1 MVESNGNDCQV
12 TILDQ
17 TCRISIPSIF
27 TVKKAVE
34 FKQNFQQA
42 CQENP
47 DLTCVALDFS
57 VTKFMDSSGIGALV
71 ASRKMAQKQGLDL
84 VLQNVPQQ
92 VMTVLALADLDRF
105 FVIEKASPS
114 PTSPIPSQTAE
125 PLSSSINTNTTNSV
139 ATKNAPTLIG
149 QAPAKLMPLIK
160 RPKEEQPF
168 ITHPS
173 VKSVP
178 KRIIDIV
185 GSLVGLTLTG
195 VVFVPIVIAI
205 KLDSPG
211 PIFFGQVRCS
221 QMGKRFKMWKFRSMV
236 TDAEARKHLV
246 QNEAEGAI
254 FKAKNDPRITRVG
267 KLLRKTSLDEL
278 PQFWNVLKGEMS
290 LVGTRPPTPDEVEKY
305 EILQWQRLDI
315 KPGMTGEWQVNGR
328 SSVKNFEDI
337 VRLDLKYQEN
347 WSLMY
352 DLELI
357 VKTIMVIFN
366 KNSGAM

>member
-1 MVESNGNDCQV
+1 MVESNGSDYQV
-12 TILDQ
+12 TILEK
-17 TCRISIPSIF
+17 TCRICIPAVF
-27 TVKKAVE
+27 TVKKALE

-42 CQENP
+42 CQSNP
-47 DLTCVALDFS
+47 DLTQVALDFS
-57 VTKFMDSSGIGALV
+57 ETKFMDSSGIGALV
-71 ASRKMAQKQGLDL
+71 ASRKLAQKQGFEL
-84 VLQNVPQQ
+84 VLQNVSQQ
-92 VMTVLALADLDRF
+92 VLTALSLADLDKF
-105 FVIEKASPS
+105 FVIEQAPVKPPRSLVVPTPPS
-114 PTSPIPSQTAE
+114 TQPTLPPAAIPA
-125 PLSSSINTNTTNSV
+125 I
-139 ATKNAPTLIG
+139 APTTKTMPQRLMNIVK
-149 QAPAKLMPLIK
+149 PAEDK
-160 RPKEEQPF
+160 PF

-173 VKSVP
+173 VKSGP
-178 KRIIDIV
+178 KRIMDVTGAII
-185 GSLVGLTLTG
+185 GLGITAA
-195 VVFVPIVIAI
+195 VFPFIAIAI

-221 QMGKRFKMWKFRSMV
+221 QMGKRFKMWKFRSMQ
-236 TDAEARKHLV
+236 TDAEAKKHLV

-254 FKAKNDPRITRVG
+254 FKAKNDPRITPVG
-267 KLLRKTSLDEL
+267 RILRKTSLDEL

-347 WSLMY
+347 WSLKY
-352 DLELI
+352 DVELI
-357 VKTIMVIFN
+357 FKTIWVIFN

>member
-1 MVESNGNDCQV
+1 VVEANGDNCQV
-12 TILDQ
+12 TVLDQ
-17 TCRISIPSIF
+17 ICYITIPSVF

-42 CQENP
+42 CQQNL
-47 DLTCVALDFS
+47 DLKRINLDLS
-57 VTKFMDSSGIGALV
+57 LTRFMDSSGIGALV
-71 ASRKMAQKQGLDL
+71 AGRKMAQKHGIEL
-84 VLQNVPQQ
+84 VLQNVSQQ
-92 VMTVLALADLDRF
+92 VISVLTLADLDKF
-105 FVIEKASPS
+105 FVIEAAQPPNLSKPKRSLSNHQLAMQS
-114 PTSPIPSQTAE
+114 E
-125 PLSSSINTNTTNSV
+125 PAIAPGSANPFMAHRFIN
-139 ATKNAPTLIG
+139 I
-149 QAPAKLMPLIK
+149 AKVK
-160 RPKEEQPF
+160 DDQPF

-178 KRIIDIV
+178 KRIIDIA
-185 GSLVGLTLTG
+185 GSLVGLAITG

-221 QMGKRFKMWKFRSMV
+221 RMGKRFKMWKFRSMV
-236 TDAEARKHLV
+236 TDAEAKKHLV
-246 QNEAEGAI
+246 ENEAEGAI

-267 KLLRKTSLDEL
+267 RILRKTSLDEL

-290 LVGTRPPTPDEVEKY
+290 LVGTRPPTPDEVERY
-305 EILQWQRLDI
+305 EIPQWQRLDI

-328 SSVKNFEDI
+328 SSIKNFEDI

-347 WSLMY
+347 WSLIY

-357 VKTIMVIFN
+357 IKTIVVVFN
-366 KNSGAM
+366 KKSGAM

>member
-1 MVESNGNDCQV
+1 MVESNGTDNRI
-12 TILDQ
+12 TILEK
-17 TCRISIPSIF
+17 TCRILIPSVF
-27 TVKKAVE
+27 TVKKALE
-34 FKQNFQQA
+34 FKQSFQQA
-42 CQENP
+42 CQSNA
-47 DLTCVALDFS
+47 DLTQVALDFS
-57 VTKFMDSSGIGALV
+57 ETKFMDSSGIGALV
-71 ASRKMAQKQGLDL
+71 AARKLAQKQGFEL
-84 VLQNVPQQ
+84 VLQNVSPQ
-92 VMTVLALADLDRF
+92 VLTALALADLDKF
-105 FVIEKASPS
+105 FVIEKAPS
-114 PTSPIPSQTAE
+114 NPRPITPAPSGQSATVMTHEPVAPYTVGKSMPKRLMNMMKPAE
-125 PLSSSINTNTTNSV
+125 D
-139 ATKNAPTLIG
+139 
-149 QAPAKLMPLIK
+149 
-160 RPKEEQPF
+160 QPF

-178 KRIIDIV
+178 KRVMDVV
-185 GSLVGLTLTG
+185 GALIGLSITALVFPL
-195 VVFVPIVIAI
+195 IAIAI
-205 KLDSPG
+205 KLDSRG

-236 TDAEARKHLV
+236 TDAEAQKHLV

-267 KLLRKTSLDEL
+267 RILRKTSLDEL

-337 VRLDLKYQEN
+337 VKLDLKYQEN
-347 WSLMY
+347 WNLKY
-352 DLELI
+352 DVELI
-357 VKTIMVIFN
+357 FKTIWVVFN

>member
-1 MVESNGNDCQV
+1 MVESNGNDYQV
-12 TILDQ
+12 TILEK
-17 TCRISIPSIF
+17 TCRICIPSVF
-27 TVKKAVE
+27 TVKKALE

-42 CQENP
+42 CQSNP
-47 DLTCVALDFS
+47 DLTRVALDFS
-57 VTKFMDSSGIGALV
+57 ETKFMDSSGIGALV
-71 ASRKMAQKQGLDL
+71 ASRKLAQKQGFELI
-84 VLQNVPQQ
+84 LQNVSQQ
-92 VMTVLALADLDRF
+92 VLTALSLADLDKF
-105 FVIEKASPS
+105 FVIESAPTPPS
-114 PTSPIPSQTAE
+114 SVSTISNRP
-125 PLSSSINTNTTNSV
+125 V
-139 ATKNAPTLIG
+139 ATSEQPSLQPIITTRSMSQRLINIVK
-149 QAPAKLMPLIK
+149 PA
-160 RPKEEQPF
+160 EDQPF

-178 KRIIDIV
+178 KRVMDVAGAIV
-185 GSLVGLTLTG
+185 GLGITAVI
-195 VVFVPIVIAI
+195 FPFIAIAI

-211 PIFFGQVRCS
+211 PIFFGQMRCS
-221 QMGKRFKMWKFRSMV
+221 QMGKRFKMWKFRSMQ
-236 TDAEARKHLV
+236 TDAEAKKHLV

-267 KLLRKTSLDEL
+267 RILRKTSLDEL

-347 WSLMY
+347 WSLKY
-352 DLELI
+352 DIDLI
-357 VKTIMVIFN
+357 FKTIWVIFN

>member
-1 MVESNGNDCQV
+1 MVESNGSDNQV
-12 TILDQ
+12 TILEK
-17 TCRISIPSIF
+17 TCCISMPPVF

-34 FKQNFQQA
+34 FKDSI
-42 CQENP
+42 QEMCRSNP
-47 DLTCVALDFS
+47 DLTNVTLDFS
-57 VTKFMDSSGIGALV
+57 ETKFMDSSGIGALMLGYRL
-71 ASRKMAQKQGLDL
+71 SREKGFKLI
-84 VLQNVPQQ
+84 LQNVSQQ
-92 VMTVLALADLDRF
+92 VLTALSLADLDKW
-105 FVIEKASPS
+105 FVIEQTP
-114 PTSPIPSQTAE
+114 PIAPETDTGA
-125 PLSSSINTNTTNSV
+125 IANHSV
-139 ATKNAPTLIG
+139 APPPPQPMPPAPNKSVP
-149 QAPAKLMPLIK
+149 QRLMNMVKP
-160 RPKEEQPF
+160 EEKPF

-178 KRIIDIV
+178 KRVMDV
-185 GSLVGLTLTG
+185 AGALVGLGITAA
-195 VVFVPIVIAI
+195 VFPLIAIAI

-221 QMGKRFKMWKFRSMV
+221 QMGKRFKMWKFRSMK
-236 TDAEARKHLV
+236 TDAEAQKHLV
-246 QNEAEGAI
+246 KNEAEGAI

-267 KLLRKTSLDEL
+267 KILRKTSLDEL

-347 WSLMY
+347 WSLKY
-352 DLELI
+352 DIELI
-357 VKTIMVIFN
+357 FKTIWVIFN